1 MKTLLLDSIDK
12 AADLILKGEIV
23 AIPTETVYGLAADA
37 LNKNAVKK
45 IFEAK
50 GRPSDN
56 PLIVH
61 IANFEEIYNFT
72 KNLPKEAEILAK
84 KFWPG
89 PLTIIL
95 KKNNIIP
102 DIVTGGLD
110 SIAIRMPDL
119 NITRDLIKL
128 LGRALAAPSANLS
141 GKPSPT
147 SYKHVLNDL
156 DGRIPAILMGPD
168 CTIGVESTVIDLTSE
183 PICLLRPGK
192 ITAEEISQ
200 VINKRVNVDK
210 SVNNLISDLKNVKSP
225 GMKYRH
231 YSPETK
237 IILIKRSRNKFAEF
251 INSKSESECVAMG
264 FDEDIKFIKNKNF
277 ISYGSEKSQNQQ
289 LNKIFDSL
297 RKIDKYNAEIAYV
310 HISEDKKNLNLA
322 VFNRLLRAA
331 AFNII
336 DNL

>member
-12 AADLILKGEIV
+12 AADLILKGEVV

-72 KNLPKEAEILAK
+72 KNLPKEAEILTK

-110 SIAIRMPDL
+110 SVAIRMPDL

-128 LGRALAAPSANLS
+128 SGKILAAPSANLS
-141 GKPSPT
+141 GRPSPT

-156 DGRIPAILMGPD
+156 NGKIPAILTGPD
-168 CTIGVESTVIDLTSE
+168 CTVGVESTVIDLTSE

-200 VINKRVNVDK
+200 VINKKINVDK
-210 SVNNLISDLKNVKSP
+210 SVDHLISDLKNVKSP
-225 GMKYRH
+225 GIKYKH

-237 IILIKRSRNKFAEF
+237 SILVRTSRNKFAEF
-251 INSKSESECVAMG
+251 VNSKSDCVAMG
-264 FDEDIKFIKNKNF
+264 FNEDIKFIKDKNF
-277 ISYGSEKSQNQQ
+277 ISYGSEKSQSQQ
-289 LNKIFDSL
+289 LNKLFDAL
-297 RKIDKYNAEIAYV
+297 RKIDKYNAKIAYV
-310 HISEDKKNLNLA
+310 HVSENKKNLNLA
-322 VFNRLLRAA
+322 VLNRLLRAA
-331 AFNII
+331 AFNIL

>member
-12 AADLILKGEIV
+12 AADLILKGEVV

-110 SIAIRMPDL
+110 SVAIRMPDL

-128 LGRALAAPSANLS
+128 SGKILAAPSANLS
-141 GKPSPT
+141 GRPSPT

-156 DGRIPAILMGPD
+156 NGKIPAILMGPN
-168 CTIGVESTVIDLTSE
+168 CTVGVESTVIDLTSN
-183 PICLLRPGK
+183 PVCLLRPGK

-210 SVNNLISDLKNVKSP
+210 SVNHLISDLKNVKSP

-237 IILIKRSRNKFAEF
+237 IILIKSSKNKFAEF
-251 INSKSESECVAMG
+251 INSKSECVAMG

-277 ISYGSEKSQNQQ
+277 ISYGSEKSQSQQ

-297 RKIDKYNAEIAYV
+297 RKIDKYNAKIAYV

>member
-237 IILIKRSRNKFAEF
+237 IILIKSSRNKFAEF
-251 INSKSESECVAMG
+251 INSKSECVAMG

-297 RKIDKYNAEIAYV
+297 RKIDKYNAKIAYV